1 MTGICHKILS
11 NASNGAFLEVNQM
24 TNKGNTFV
32 LSLGGSLV
40 IPNGGIDIQFLSDF
54 NAFIRNQ
61 ISSKKRRF
69 FITVGG
75 GATTRHY
82 QKAAQAVRKQQLDNI
97 DIDWLGLHATRLN
110 AQLIRTIFRD
120 VADPRVIK
128 HYEVI
133 LKIDKP
139 VAIAAG
145 WKPGWS
151 TDYCAVTLC
160 QDYDIT
166 QVVNLTNIDHVYSSD
181 PRKNPKAKPLA
192 DLSWRQYRAMVG
204 DKWTPGMNAP
214 FDPVA
219 SKLAQEVGVT
229 VKILNG
235 KNLETLAQAIDG
247 KPFEGTTIH
256 N

>member
-1 MTGICHKILS
+1 MTI
-11 NASNGAFLEVNQM
+11 
-24 TNKGNTFV
+24 KGDVFV

-40 IPNGGIDIQFLSDF
+40 IPNGGIDTQFLSEF
-54 NAFIRNQ
+54 NTFIRDQ

-75 GATTRHY
+75 GGTTRHY
-82 QKAAQAVRKQQLDNI
+82 QKAAHIVRHEHI
-97 DIDWLGLHATRLN
+97 DDIDLDWLGLHATRLN
-110 AQLIRTIFRD
+110 AQLVRTIFRD
-120 VADPRVIK
+120 IADQRVIK

-139 VAIAAG
+139 IAIAAG

-160 QDYDIT
+160 QDYSIS
-166 QVVNLTNIDHVYSSD
+166 QAINLTNIDHVYDKD
-181 PRKNPKAKPLA
+181 PRTNPDAKPLT
-192 DLSWRQYRAMVG
+192 DITWQSYRSMVG
-204 DKWTPGMNAP
+204 DKWIPGMNAP

-219 SKLAQEVGVT
+219 SKLAQDLNIT

-235 KNLETLAQAIDG
+235 KDLKNLAKALDEQE
-247 KPFEGTTIH
+247 FVGTTIH